1 MSKQIDERVVE
12 MRFDNKQFESATKES
27 MSTLDK
33 LKEKLHLK
41 DAAKGLDN
49 LSNAAKKVDLSP
61 IGKSTEVVKEK
72 FSAMQIA
79 GITAIANL
87 TNSAINAGKNITKAL
102 TIEPVM
108 TGFQEYETQIGS
120 IQTILANTQ
129 KEGTNVER
137 VNAALDEL
145 NTYADQTIY
154 NFTEMTRNI
163 GTFTAAGV
171 KLDDSVS
178 AIKGIANLAAVSGS
192 TSQQA
197 STAMYQLSQALA
209 AGKVS
214 LMDWNSV
221 VNAGMGGQ
229 VFQDALI
236 RTSENLKTGAK
247 QSIATYG
254 TFRESLTK
262 SGWLT
267 KEVLTETL
275 GQLAGAYS
283 EADLLAKGYSAEQ
296 AKEIVK
302 LAETAKSAATDV
314 KTFTQLWDT
323 LKEAVQSGWGQTWR
337 TIIGDFDEAKER
349 MTKLSKL
356 FGDIIEKSSNRRNS
370 MLNGALDSNWSKL
383 TKRLSDAGIKT
394 EDFQNKIKELAKTHN
409 VNLDEMIKQEGS
421 FEKALRTAFSTGTLD
436 KSILIDTIKSFVGNI
451 KESADAAKTASN
463 RLEEYGKIA
472 DKVIRGDFG
481 NGAERIKK
489 LTDAGYEYAAVQ
501 NIVNERLGSSVR
513 HMSSLTNEQL
523 ANADSLAN
531 LSDEQLK
538 NKGYTDE
545 QIIAL
550 RDLKKEA
557 NDANSSI
564 YKLINGFEKPSGVDL
579 AWGSVFNILDSI
591 VESCKAVKQAWTEI
605 FHPGMTEDQII
616 AERSERLYKLLESIH
631 AFTESLKVN
640 EETAQKITRTFK
652 GVFAILDLIRMVVG
666 GALGIGFRVLK
677 EVLLAFNLDV
687 LDLTAN
693 IGDAIVQFHD
703 WVTEHNLLA
712 KAIQF
717 VIPYIKKAVSTVS
730 EWIKNNEIIQNGI
743 NKLRSA
749 FDNVTKGIRDWV
761 NNIKE
766 ADNIPKYII
775 SGLVNGIKNGA
786 GLAVE
791 AIVELGKS
799 ILEGIKGVLG
809 IHSPSTKFFEI
820 GSNMIA
826 GLINGIKAAVSYL
839 LSFIGDIGQKCID
852 VISKIDFS
860 KVFTVA
866 ISAGIIYSAKKL
878 YELADKFAAPLEGLG
893 RMFGSL
899 RNMFNSAAKVL
910 NNFSGMIKVKKY
922 EAIAKMFLS
931 LGIAIGIM
939 AASVWVLSN
948 IPDDKLWNAVKAVG
962 ALAAIFGVLA
972 FAMNKISGASAS
984 IGKDGV
990 KISGVKTTLI
1000 SLGITLLL
1008 MAKTVKMLGTLNP
1021 DEAKQGFIGLAGL
1034 VAAIG
1039 LVLLAFGK
1047 LVKGKSAQ
1055 NINKFGAM
1063 LLKMSVAL
1071 LLLTTVV
1078 KLIGRLSIGEMV
1090 RGTLFLA
1097 GFLVFINLFSKIANG
1112 KDSKSMKKVS
1122 DTLLKIS
1129 RALLLMVVAVKLIGK
1144 LSLGEIIKGTLFLA
1158 GFLVFI
1164 KALTK
1169 VTEIG
1174 NDKQIAKISG
1184 LLLAISGALI
1194 LMALACKLIGTL
1206 SIGDIGKGV
1215 LFVAGFLVFI
1225 KYLVKFTTIGDKQ
1238 QIAKVASTIL
1248 AMSVAIGILAAV
1260 SVLLGLVDLTTL
1272 AKGVAAVTFL
1282 GAIMTAMISATKGA
1296 KDIKGNIIA
1305 MIVAIGVMAASV
1317 AVLSTID
1324 PGKLAGATIAMG
1336 MLMSIFAVM
1345 LQVAGKA
1352 QAAIGS
1358 VIAISV
1364 VIGLLAGVL
1373 CILSNLPIK
1382 SVLGSAEALS
1392 VLLLSMSASLA
1403 ILSAIGEKAK
1413 NALLGVLGLLAMV
1426 VPLMAFVGVLA
1437 VMQNVTNAMANA
1449 IILAGFATVMTGL
1462 LAVLTAIGVV
1472 YAATGGL
1479 AVTGILGLL
1488 AMAVPLLAFVGI
1500 LALMQGIQN
1509 AEANAN
1515 VLISLMTAMTSLLT
1529 QVSILGPLALLGVTA
1544 ITAMTAVMTVLA
1556 GLVVAVGALNET
1568 FPQLETFLDS
1578 GIDLLAKLANGLGQI
1593 IGSFVGGIAQGL
1605 TSGLPEVATNLSMF
1619 MMNLMP
1625 FITGVKLLDE
1635 SVLTNAQT
1643 LVSLIMSF
1651 TKAGLVESIASWFG
1665 AGDSLNEFALQ
1676 LVPFGMSMVAFSNTV
1691 KGIDESAVTAAANA
1705 GKMMAEMAKTIPR
1718 EGGWW
1723 GEIAGEKD
1731 MASFGVK
1738 LVAFGTA
1745 IKTFSTTLTTG
1756 EPINEAAV
1764 KSAANAG
1771 KQMTDLANSMPKSG
1785 GIWQSIAGEQDL
1797 GVFGAKIVAY
1807 AYAIKAFA
1815 SEINDFTINDSA
1827 LDSVINAGKQMTEF
1841 ADIIP
1846 KSGGWWS
1853 EIAGEKDISEFGAKI
1868 AAFGRSIK
1876 EFSESVSGGNI
1887 GLDSAVSSI
1896 NKLISMLKNIT
1907 GVNSDAINSFKE
1919 SLKNLGTM
1927 SIDGFIESFTSAD
1940 AKVKTVI
1947 ANFLNGLSSAITSG
1961 KETVYTDFVNLG
1973 SYLVDGL
1980 VQGIDENTFKAEA
1993 KARAMAKAAYIAAAN
2008 ELGVES
2014 PSKEFI
2020 KIGKFVVAGFAN
2032 GISKNVED
2040 ANKASVKMANGVLKA
2055 TQDELGIHS
2064 PSVVFDE
2071 KVGRYIVKGIAEGI
2085 KKDTSAEEAA
2095 EQKAQNI
2102 VTAFKKELDKYD
2114 LDVETNNK
2122 QFDLWKL
2129 NEGKNA
2135 SNIAMTNKNIEVLTS
2150 NFEKLNSKTQ
2160 FAYDEWQETISVF
2173 GEGSEKA
2180 QEALNKYL
2188 DSLIEV
2194 GNVSKEIDS
2203 LTQSIFDSKISKHD
2217 SIIEA
2222 RNDDFELWKLNEG
2235 KNASTLKVIE
2245 KNIEVSTA
2253 NFKDLQTKS
2262 DIQYEKWQ
2270 DIVRQKGEDSED
2282 AISAMKEYRSILIEA
2297 GNLSND
2303 IKTQE
2308 QSVYDKEI
2316 EEIENR
2322 KNSRDKDN
2330 ELWELTEGRK
2340 ASDRVKYLH
2349 NKRRLQ
2355 DDINDAQQ
2363 KVIIAADKY
2372 IDLLHTDGKKAKDTI
2387 KAQDELKDANINLAN
2402 ATKAY
2407 DDNQTEELERQKEAL
2422 KNQYELTSD
2431 NADLRYQIWE
2441 KTLGREATDDEKNA
2455 KKLMLLSEQ
2464 MASQAKL
2471 VQMAEKEWRK
2481 ATAENK
2487 QSKEKEYL
2495 SAQLELANLQSEVL
2509 DIQEENIKRQERALD
2524 RQRNAQDEYT
2534 DYIKKYEQYYLDHGM
2549 TKEELEKDARLV
2561 SGYDPNNAVKSMI
2574 SKTSTALNNLKNNS
2588 EYDGLL
2594 SNFSEMG
2601 TNYATAVSEG
2611 IQNGV
2616 STVVGSASTMVDSC
2630 VKAIRSEKES
2640 WFKAGVILVDG
2651 FIDGIK
2657 SKTKIASDAAAE
2669 LAARTLEAIKNA
2681 FANIDEY
2688 KPTITPVLDMSNVNY
2703 GTKRI
2708 SSMLSGRTSLNM
2720 VNSIAAYKRSNGGTD
2735 SASSA
2740 KSESPTISFTQNNY
2754 SPKALSAI
2762 EIYRQTGSMF
2772 AKFRKKVTE

>member
-1 MSKQIDERVVE
+1 MSKQVDERVVE

-49 LSNAAKKVDLSP
+49 LEKAAKKTNLNP
-61 IGKSTEVVKEK
+61 LGKAAETVSMK
-72 FSAMQIA
+72 FSALEVA
-79 GITAIANL
+79 GVTALANI
-87 TNSAINAGKNITKAL
+87 TNSAINAGKNIVKAF
-102 TIEPVM
+102 TIDPIK
-108 TGFQEYETQIGS
+108 TGFQEYETQINAV
-120 IQTILANTQ
+120 QTILANTESKGSTLQ
-129 KEGTNVER
+129 D
-137 VNAALDEL
+137 VNNALAEL
-145 NTYADQTIY
+145 NTYADKTIY

-171 KLDDSVS
+171 DLKTSVS

-209 AGKVS
+209 SGTVK

-229 VFQDALI
+229 VFQDALKETA
-236 RTSENLKTGAK
+236 RVHG
-247 QSIATYG
+247 IAIDDMIKKEG
-254 TFRESLTK
+254 SFRETLQK
-262 SGWLT
+262 GWLT
-267 KEVLTETL
+267 SEILTETL
-275 GQLAGAYS
+275 NNFTLAAEEGSAEWENYKKS
-283 EADLLAKGYSAEQ
+283 LMDKGYAEDQ
-296 AKEIVK
+296 AEAILK
-302 LAETAKSAATDV
+302 LANTATDAATKV
-314 KTFTQLWDT
+314 KTFSQLWDT
-323 LKEAVQSGWGQTWR
+323 LKEAAQSGWTKSWE
-337 TIIGDFDEAKER
+337 IMIGDFEEAKNFLTDISDRLGEMIGNSADSRNKMLSEGLSSGWKQLLNAGISDEEGFKDTFKSIAKEHGTSIDEMIAAEKKLDDSLSDTEAFQKALKNGFSEGKISSDILSESVHKMADKMSNMSAKELEAAGYTADHVKQIKDLSVGLKNGSISMDEFVKKIMRTSGRENIIQALWNSFDGLMNIINPVKEAFRDIFPATTGEQLYSFTER
-349 MTKLSKL
+349 LVTLTAKFKEFTEKYAPQIKSTFKGLFSIIKIGTTIIKSIVSGITQLIGKITGLSGGILSITGSLGDWISGIAESITETNL
-356 FGDIIEKSSNRRNS
+356 FGKAID
-370 MLNGALDSNWSKL
+370 
-383 TKRLSDAGIKT
+383 GIVGFLGKGI
-394 EDFQNKIKELAKTHN
+394 DKIKEFTGA
-409 VNLDEMIKQEGS
+409 IKDKFDGSAFEGFLNILKS
-421 FEKALRTAFSTGTLD
+421 IWEFVQKIGGAIGTVFSGFGKALSNAFRNGD
-436 KSILIDTIKSFVGNI
+436 IKSLLDILNGGLFATILLGIKKYIKGITDKFDDAVGFIDNI
-451 KESADAAKTASN
+451 K
-463 RLEEYGKIA
+463 KI
-472 DKVIRGDFG
+472 
-481 NGAERIKK
+481 
-489 LTDAGYEYAAVQ
+489 
-501 NIVNERLGSSVR
+501 LGSV
-513 HMSSLTNEQL
+513 E
-523 ANADSLAN
+523 DSLA
-531 LSDEQLK
+531 
-538 NKGYTDE
+538 
-545 QIIAL
+545 
-550 RDLKKEA
+550 
-557 NDANSSI
+557 
-564 YKLINGFEKPSGVDL
+564 
-579 AWGSVFNILDSI
+579 
-591 VESCKAVKQAWTEI
+591 
-605 FHPGMTEDQII
+605 
-616 AERSERLYKLLESIH
+616 
-631 AFTESLKVN
+631 SL
-640 EETAQKITRTFK
+640 Q
-652 GVFAILDLIRMVVG
+652 
-666 GALGIGFRVLK
+666 
-677 EVLLAFNLDV
+677 
-687 LDLTAN
+687 
-693 IGDAIVQFHD
+693 Q
-703 WVTEHNLLA
+703 
-712 KAIQF
+712 
-717 VIPYIKKAVSTVS
+717 
-730 EWIKNNEIIQNGI
+730 
-743 NKLRSA
+743 
-749 FDNVTKGIRDWV
+749 
-761 NNIKE
+761 NIK
-766 ADNIPKYII
+766 
-775 SGLVNGIKNGA
+775 A
-786 GLAVE
+786 G
-791 AIVELGKS
+791 
-799 ILEGIKGVLG
+799 
-809 IHSPSTKFFEI
+809 
-820 GSNMIA
+820 
-826 GLINGIKAAVSYL
+826 
-839 LSFIGDIGQKCID
+839 
-852 VISKIDFS
+852 
-860 KVFTVA
+860 
-866 ISAGIIYSAKKL
+866 
-878 YELADKFAAPLEGLG
+878 
-893 RMFGSL
+893 
-899 RNMFNSAAKVL
+899 
-910 NNFSGMIKVKKY
+910 
-922 EAIAKMFLS
+922 
-931 LGIAIGIM
+931 
-939 AASVWVLSN
+939 
-948 IPDDKLWNAVKAVG
+948 
-962 ALAAIFGVLA
+962 
-972 FAMNKISGASAS
+972 
-984 IGKDGV
+984 
-990 KISGVKTTLI
+990 TLI
-1000 SLGITLLL
+1000 
-1008 MAKTVKMLGTLNP
+1008 
-1021 DEAKQGFIGLAGL
+1021 
-1034 VAAIG
+1034 
-1039 LVLLAFGK
+1039 
-1047 LVKGKSAQ
+1047 
-1055 NINKFGAM
+1055 
-1063 LLKMSVAL
+1063 
-1071 LLLTTVV
+1071 
-1078 KLIGRLSIGEMV
+1078 
-1090 RGTLFLA
+1090 
-1097 GFLVFINLFSKIANG
+1097 KIA
-1112 KDSKSMKKVS
+1112 
-1122 DTLLKIS
+1122 T
-1129 RALLLMVVAVKLIGK
+1129 
-1144 LSLGEIIKGTLFLA
+1144 
-1158 GFLVFI
+1158 
-1164 KALTK
+1164 
-1169 VTEIG
+1169 
-1174 NDKQIAKISG
+1174 
-1184 LLLAISGALI
+1184 
-1194 LMALACKLIGTL
+1194 
-1206 SIGDIGKGV
+1206 
-1215 LFVAGFLVFI
+1215 
-1225 KYLVKFTTIGDKQ
+1225 
-1238 QIAKVASTIL
+1238 
-1248 AMSVAIGILAAV
+1248 AIGILAA
-1260 SVLLGLVDLTTL
+1260 SLL
-1272 AKGVAAVTFL
+1272 
-1282 GAIMTAMISATKGA
+1282 I
-1296 KDIKGNIIA
+1296 
-1305 MIVAIGVMAASV
+1305 
-1317 AVLSTID
+1317 LSTIK
-1324 PGKLAGATIAMG
+1324 PERLASALGGITVLFG
-1336 MLMSIFAVM
+1336 EL
-1345 LQVAGKA
+1345 
-1352 QAAIGS
+1352 IGS
-1358 VIAISV
+1358 MALFEKINAKGKGAIKSV
-1364 VIGLLAGVL
+1364 FVMIGISAAVLILASAMKK
-1373 CILSNLPIK
+1373 LSNLDWGQIARG
-1382 SVLGSAEALS
+1382 LT
-1392 VLLLSMSASLA
+1392 
-1403 ILSAIGEKAK
+1403 
-1413 NALLGVLGLLAMV
+1413 GVLGLM
-1426 VPLMAFVGVLA
+1426 
-1437 VMQNVTNAMANA
+1437 A
-1449 IILAGFATVMTGL
+1449 IIVGAAKLMSINSKKIKTGATKMVIMAAALKILASVCEDLSKLSWVQLGKGVSGI
-1462 LAVLTAIGVV
+1462 IG
-1472 YAATGGL
+1472 
-1479 AVTGILGLL
+1479 
-1488 AMAVPLLAFVGI
+1488 MLLAFVGFQVLMKKIQPEKMLSSATSLILVGAAMEIFADVCNKFGKMDWPDLGKAGVAISGILVIAAGFGKLSSYSGKMIRSSIALVIIGAAMEIFADVCNKFGQMKWQELGKAGAAIAGI
-1500 LALMQGIQN
+1500 LALASGFVLLSGLANGMLKSVMVLTIIAVAMEIFADVCNKFGQMDWEQLGKAGAAIGGIL
-1509 AEANAN
+1509 ALAAGFALLAGLSSGMFASSAALL
-1515 VLISLMTAMTSLLT
+1515 VMAASLAIFTPILITLGNMSWGSIIKGL
-1529 QVSILGPLALLGVTA
+1529 VSVAGAFAIFGIAGAVLGPLVKTIRALSGAIALFGVGCLAAGVGVMAFAAGFAALSTATVAGATAIVAALTVIIIGILELIPQIVGVLTDAVVALCDVIIQSAPAIGEAIKALLLTTIDVLVECIPQLAEGLLKILLGVLDALAKYTPQIVTKLFEILIGIIESAVEALGSIDPETLLKGIAAMTGLMVALNLMASLAAGAMIGVLAFGAVIAELALVIAAIGALAQIPGLEWLISEGGDFLQKIGTA
-1544 ITAMTAVMTVLA
+1544 I
-1556 GLVVAVGALNET
+1556 GQFIG
-1568 FPQLETFLDS
+1568 
-1578 GIDLLAKLANGLGQI
+1578 GII
-1593 IGSFVGGIAQGL
+1593 GGIAEGA
-1605 TSGLPEVATNLSMF
+1605 TSTLPQVATNLSMF
-1619 MMNLMP
+1619 MTNLTP
-1625 FITGVKLLDE
+1625 FIEGAKMLDE
-1635 SVLTNAQT
+1635 SVLTNVQT
-1643 LVSLIMSF
+1643 LASIILAL
-1651 TKAGLVESIASWFG
+1651 TGAGILDAVTSWLTGGSSITDFGQQLAAFGPFIKQFADSVVGIDVESVS
-1665 AGDSLNEFALQ
+1665 
-1676 LVPFGMSMVAFSNTV
+1676 
-1691 KGIDESAVTAAANA
+1691 AAANA
-1705 GKMMAEMAKTIPR
+1705 GKMMAEMAKTLP
-1718 EGGWW
+1718 
-1723 GEIAGEKD
+1723 
-1731 MASFGVK
+1731 
-1738 LVAFGTA
+1738 
-1745 IKTFSTTLTTG
+1745 
-1756 EPINEAAV
+1756 N
-1764 KSAANAG
+1764 
-1771 KQMTDLANSMPKSG
+1771 SG
-1785 GIWQSIAGEQDL
+1785 GIAGFFAGENDI
-1797 GVFGAKIVAY
+1797 GAFGSQLVTFGEGIADFSAAVDGKV
-1807 AYAIKAFA
+1807 
-1815 SEINDFTINDSA
+1815 SEGAVTA
-1827 LDSVINAGKQMTEF
+1827 AVNAGTMISKL
-1841 ADIIP
+1841 AASLP
-1846 KSGGWWS
+1846 NSGGVAGFFAGNNDMDTFAKQLKKFG
-1853 EIAGEKDISEFGAKI
+1853 EGIAQ
-1868 AAFGRSIK
+1868 
-1876 EFSESVSGGNI
+1876 FSESVSGKVSGV
-1887 GLDSAVSSI
+1887 DSAVSSI

-1947 ANFLNGLSSAITSG
+1947 ANFLNGLSSAVTSG

-1980 VQGIDENTFKAEA
+1980 VRGIDENTFKAEA

-2014 PSKEFI
+2014 PSKEFM

-2032 GISKNVED
+2032 GINKNVED

-2160 FAYDEWQETISVF
+2160 LAYDEWQETISVF

-2217 SIIEA
+2217 STIEA

-2308 QSVYDKEI
+2308 QSIYDKKI

-2322 KNSRDKDN
+2322 KDSRDKDN

-2407 DDNQTEELERQKEAL
+2407 DDNRTEELERQKEAL

-2464 MASQAKL
+2464 IASQAKL
-2471 VQMAEKEWRK
+2471 IQMAEKEWQK

-2561 SGYDPNNAVKSMI
+2561 SGYNPNNAVNSMI

-2588 EYDGLL
+2588 TYDGLL

-2616 STVVGSASTMVDSC
+2616 STVVVSASTMVDSC
-2630 VKAIRSEKES
+2630 VEAISSEKES

-2720 VNSIAAYKRSNGGTD
+2720 VNSIAAYKRSNGGTN